1 MRKMQ
6 RFKLYEQEKEKLRR
20 ENLPP
25 VEYERRMREIAKKL
39 KL

>member
-1 MRKMQ
+1 MRKKQ

-20 ENLPP
+20 GKILPA
-25 VEYERRMREIAKKL
+25 EYEQRMREIAKKL

>member
-25 VEYERRMREIAKKL
+25 AEYERRMREIAKKL